1 MFSLDL
7 SIFVIIIGF
16 TELYW
21 VLLIFFYGSADI
33 GSYNRFLPSFYRVLL
48 VFFPRNLPTFVIIIG
63 LTGFYLVFLLDLA
76 IFVALTKLN
85 EFYWVSPCCFPIDLP
100 V

>member
-1 MFSLDL
+1 MDL
-7 SIFVIIIGF
+7 PILVVIIGF
-16 TELYW
+16 
-21 VLLIFFYGSADI
+21 
-33 GSYNRFLPSFYRVLL
+33 YRVFTGFYLF
-48 VFFPRNLPTFVIIIG
+48 FFPRNLPTFVIIIG